1 MTEGNADQDGDNR
14 ISEDEFVRPGV
25 YRKRWDLSFMEL
37 LLMRHRL
44 LERPEASVALMRLG
58 VDTYAAMEY
67 GQPLAFLQSGC

>member
-1 MTEGNADQDGDNR
+1 
-14 ISEDEFVRPGV
+14 
-25 YRKRWDLSFMEL
+25 MEL